1 MGLTE
6 HKLILVIERIRRACT
21 ILCYNTI
28 DTYASLFLSFDFFL
42 ALVEDAELFCAAAE
56 PLWLSA
62 ASAAALDLA
71 LLPAT
76 LPLLPPMLP
85 LLLFE
90 LMLAFELLVPLS
102 GADFRSEVTDADD
115 DVVVVVASLVA
126 SSNGT
131 IGGMKMFSVNDDSEL
146 FVRRP
151 DIFALALFTLAAA
164 ADALDSWPAIGGGVY
179 LPSV

>member
-1 MGLTE
+1 M
-6 HKLILVIERIRRACT
+6 
-21 ILCYNTI
+21 
-28 DTYASLFLSFDFFL
+28 FLSFDFFL
-42 ALVEDAELFCAAAE
+42 ALAEDAELFCTAAE

-179 LPSV
+179 LPSVCWSDVSVRSEHVGETSQTAAIVTSD